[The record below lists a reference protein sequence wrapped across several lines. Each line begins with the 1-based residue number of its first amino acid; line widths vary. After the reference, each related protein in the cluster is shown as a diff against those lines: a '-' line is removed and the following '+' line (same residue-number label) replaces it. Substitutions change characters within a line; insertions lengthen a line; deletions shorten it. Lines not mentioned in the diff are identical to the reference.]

1 MTVTAAQLR
10 AIAGGAARAEILEGV
25 ADGINKYGAEYGV
38 TTPLRI
44 AHFVAQIGH
53 ESAGFKTTTE
63 YASGA
68 AYEGRKD
75 LGNTHR
81 GDGKRFRGRGV
92 IQVTGRANAREFTA
106 WARKRI
112 PNAPD
117 FESAPTKLAEFPWA
131 ILSAF
136 WYWSTRGL
144 NTYAD
149 KDDVRAITKRINGGY
164 NGLDDREYL
173 LARAKATFGGSGSTP
188 PKSTPSPV
196 SSVLVQGAFGAS
208 VKDLQKAL
216 IAAGYSVGSAGA
228 DGSFGAGTQA
238 AVKAF
243 QKARGL
249 TVDGKAG
256 PATMAALSSASSATA
271 VTEKPTTQPAEP
283 TTTKSGFLS
292 WLFSFFGGK

>member
-38 TTPLRI
+38 TTPLRL

-106 WARKRI
+106 WARKRVA
-112 PNAPD
+112 NAPD

-131 ILSAF
+131 VLSAF

-144 NTYAD
+144 NAYAD
-149 KDDVRAITKRINGGY
+149 KDDVRSITKRINGGY

-173 LARAKATFGGSGSTP
+173 LARAKATFGGGASTP
-188 PKSTPSPV
+188 PKSTP
-196 SSVLVQGAFGAS
+196 SVLVQGAFGAS
-208 VKDLQKAL
+208 VKDLQKGL

-249 TVDGKAG
+249 KIDGKAG
-256 PATMAALSSASSATA
+256 PATMAALSAVVTA
-271 VTEKPTTQPAEP
+271 VTEKPITPPVEKT
-283 TTTKSGFLS
+283 TTTKPGFLS